1 MGSYLLDANRK
12 KTTFS
17 GAGTGRIPAA
27 DGSTRLWTQSRGILR
42 VDSVGCFI
50 WREKLIWRR
59 VKGYE
64 SWGDL
69 PTSAKE
75 PILASM
81 AEITGT
87 IRIQDG
93 KVVKLTNISDLNV
106 ALVHEGDLAKILPE
120 LTAAGWKL
128 TGDYTLSITRP
139 AGDTTVHPTSQSRV
153 SIAQFNRSR

>member
-1 MGSYLLDANRK
+1 
-12 KTTFS
+12 
-17 GAGTGRIPAA
+17 
-27 DGSTRLWTQSRGILR
+27 
-42 VDSVGCFI
+42 
-50 WREKLIWRR
+50 
-59 VKGYE
+59 
-64 SWGDL
+64 
-69 PTSAKE
+69 
-75 PILASM
+75 M

-106 ALVHEGDLAKILPE
+106 ALVHEGDLAKILPA

-139 AGDTTVHPTSQSRV
+139 EGETTVHPTLQSRV